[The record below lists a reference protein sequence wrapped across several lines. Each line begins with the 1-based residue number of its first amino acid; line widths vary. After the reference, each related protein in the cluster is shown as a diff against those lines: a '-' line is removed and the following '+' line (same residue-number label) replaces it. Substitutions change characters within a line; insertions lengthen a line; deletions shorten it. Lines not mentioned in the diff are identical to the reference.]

1 MTAIV
6 GNACKLEISPDNSTW
21 LDISGYAT
29 SVDPGEMVRNDG
41 EVFVF
46 GSDKGEVTTGKLAV
60 REINIEVLYNEGG
73 TCPYGT
79 IRAAIDANSTYY
91 IRWSPQGGGSAQ
103 YQYTSDAGKWVSVN
117 DPGSE
122 ADSADPIVLTATFK
136 TPYVTKGLVS

>member
-21 LDISGYAT
+21 YDISGYAT

-46 GSDKGEVTTGKLAV
+46 GSDKGKVTTGKLAV
-60 REINIEVLYNEGG
+60 REINIEVLYNESG
-73 TCPYGT
+73 TVPYGT
-79 IRAAIDANSTYY
+79 IRSAIDSNSTYY
-91 IRWSPQGGGSAQ
+91 IRWSPTGGGSGS

-117 DPGSE
+117 DPGAE

-136 TPYVTKGLVS
+136 TPYVTKGTVK